1 MDPAHHVHVS
11 IVEGARTLCRT
22 NWNYRDINSPFARIY
37 HINSGR
43 GIVEHH
49 GQTIALEPGP
59 IYLIPSHTLS
69 HYRCPF
75 RMDLNWIHI
84 TATINRSLDLFSV
97 LEPASVYRP
106 DKSDDFG
113 ALFRQLFLAARNP
126 GIGNQLQAEGLATF
140 LLSRFFEHIPAKEQD
155 ARFARLRRFDPV
167 VAYMREH
174 LAQPLTLAALAAGI
188 HLHPTYFSNLF
199 TQVMGMPPIPYFI
212 RLRVEK
218 AQELLWFTE
227 QPVKQIAAIVGF
239 DDEFYFSRQFRKIVG
254 RSPLHYRRN
263 RTVLPVEDPMHAGVR
278 SGANRE
284 SQLHHPSLHSVS
296 QSGDRW

>member
-1 MDPAHHVHVS
+1 MNTTPHIHVS

-37 HINSGR
+37 HVNSGR
-43 GIVEHH
+43 GAVEHH
-49 GQTIALEPGP
+49 DQTIALEPGP

-75 RMDLNWIHI
+75 RMNLNWIHI
-84 TATINRSLDLFSV
+84 TARVNRSLDLFSV
-97 LEPASVYRP
+97 LTPAFVCQTG
-106 DKSDDFG
+106 KSDDFG
-113 ALFRQLFLAARNP
+113 ALFRQLLLAAHRP
-126 GIGNQLQAEGLATF
+126 GIGNQLKAEGLATY
-140 LLSRFFEHIPAKEQD
+140 LLSRFFEHIPAQEQD

-167 VAYMREH
+167 VAYMREN
-174 LAQPLTLAALAAGI
+174 LAQPLTLDALAARV

-239 DDEFYFSRQFRKIVG
+239 ADEFYFSRQFRKIVG
-254 RSPLHYRRN
+254 RSPLQYRRN
-263 RTVLPVEDPMHAGVR
+263 RTVIPVA
-278 SGANRE
+278 
-284 SQLHHPSLHSVS
+284 
-296 QSGDRW
+296 DR